1 VDSREEELTVMN
13 SQTAS
18 GNGLETDS
26 PGGLRKAAIMMIM
39 LGDKAASEVFRF
51 LSQGDVQRLTAEI
64 AAIEA
69 VEPEEAAKVLEEY
82 NKMAL
87 TQEYLSKGGPLY
99 AERLL
104 VKAFGDDEAKRL
116 LEQSLQT
123 QQLEPLDMDTL
134 RQIDP
139 QQLAK
144 MLQDEHPQTIALVL
158 AHLGSRFS
166 SAVLGVVPEA
176 VRAQVVE
183 RLAKMRQLSGETVQ
197 KFMMVL
203 QKKIGTMG
211 RQQNRLAYGG
221 ISAVAGLLNNMDAV
235 ASKAILEAIEQ
246 NDPKL
251 ALSIRDVLFTFEDLL
266 SVPLNSIREILGQ
279 VEKKSLAVSLKGA
292 SENLRNY
299 IFKAMSQRA
308 VEMLKEDMEALGPMR
323 AREVAKAQHEI
334 VTHLRQMESEGKISL
349 RNEEQDAL
357 VV

>member
-1 VDSREEELTVMN
+1 MS
-13 SQTAS
+13 SPAKATAPS
-18 GNGLETDS
+18 TDPS
-26 PGGLRKAAIMMIM
+26 GLRKAAVMMIL
-39 LGDKAASEVFRF
+39 LGDKAASDVFRY
-51 LSQGDVQRLTAEI
+51 LAQTDVQRLTAEVASI
-64 AAIEA
+64 DS
-69 VEPEEAAKVLEEY
+69 VSPEEAVQILEEY
-82 NKMAL
+82 NKLAM
-87 TQEYLSKGGPLY
+87 TQEYLAKGGPIY
-99 AERLL
+99 AEKLL
-104 VKAFGDDEAKRL
+104 VKAFGEEESKRL
-116 LEQSLQT
+116 LEQSLQS
-123 QQLEPLDMDTL
+123 QNAEPLDMEAL
-134 RQIDP
+134 RRIDP

-197 KFMMVL
+197 KFMMIL
-203 QKKIGTMG
+203 QKKIGGMG
-211 RQQNRLAYGG
+211 KQQNRLAYGG
-221 ISAVAGLLNNMDAV
+221 INAVASLLNNMDSV

-266 SVPLNSIREILGQ
+266 TVPLNSIREILGQ
-279 VEKKSLAVSLKGA
+279 VEKKSLAISLKGA

-323 AREVAKAQHEI
+323 AKEVAKAQHEI
-334 VTHLRQMESEGKISL
+334 VMHLRQLESEGKITL

>member
-1 VDSREEELTVMN
+1 MS
-13 SQTAS
+13 SQAMTAGAPPS
-18 GNGLETDS
+18 GDRS
-26 PGGLRKAAIMMIM
+26 GLRKAAVIMII

-51 LSQGDVQRLTAEI
+51 LSQADVQRVTGEI
-64 AAIEA
+64 ASIES
-69 VEPEEAAKVLEEY
+69 VSPEEATQVLEEY
-82 NKMAL
+82 NKLAM
-87 TQEYLSKGGPLY
+87 TQEYLAKGGAIY
-99 AERLL
+99 AEKLL
-104 VKAFGDDEAKRL
+104 VKAFGEDESKRL
-116 LEQSLQT
+116 LEQSLQS
-123 QQLEPLDMDTL
+123 QNIEPLDMEAL
-134 RQIDP
+134 RRIDP

-166 SAVLGVVPEA
+166 SAVLGVVLET

-197 KFMMVL
+197 KFMMIL

-211 RQQNRLAYGG
+211 KQQNRLAYGG
-221 ISAVAGLLNNMDAV
+221 INAVAGLLNNMDSV

-266 SVPLNSIREILGQ
+266 TVPLNSIREILGQ
-279 VEKKSLAVSLKGA
+279 VEKKSLAISLKGA

-323 AREVAKAQHEI
+323 AKEVAKAQHEI
-334 VTHLRQMESEGKISL
+334 VMHLRQLESEGKISL